1 VVFLDTPP
9 QERAPIG
16 EIDLVLEK
24 ICALLG
30 EWFGKQVCKLIIR
43 VNMANSKRIL
53 LKKVPNKV

>member
-16 EIDLVLEK
+16 ETELVLEK
-24 ICALLG
+24 ICALLE

-43 VNMANSKRIL
+43 VNMANSKRIFL
-53 LKKVPNKV
+53 NKVPNKV